1 MWTHLFEVILTGVG
15 LFVGPLMVVGAIAGV
30 LTIAYRLFHLLH
42 QQQRQN

>member
-1 MWTHLFEVILTGVG
+1 
-15 LFVGPLMVVGAIAGV
+15 MVVGAIAGV